1 MPVHRYSGPE
11 AAEELGN
18 SSILEP
24 SGNFWRVEKARRAR
38 MLVDAAE
45 YFGVLRASMLHARR
59 SLIVVGWDIDSR
71 MRFVGPDGEADDGY
85 PELFGDFLKR
95 LASERPGLEIKLLLW
110 DYSVIYATERE
121 LLPAL
126 PLRLNTPANIDFC
139 LDNQVPFGGSHHQKI
154 VVIDGCLAFCGGIDL
169 TVRRWDTSAHDP
181 ENGWRVDQAKRPY
194 RPFHDVQMM
203 VDGDAAAALDE
214 LARWRWRNAAC
225 EDLEPAGGGSHDP
238 WPQGVEP
245 HFRDARVGIARTLPS
260 GNGEKEVRE
269 VARLFVDSIASA
281 ERWIYIENQFL
292 ACLEVARAL
301 AARLRETPRLEV
313 LLVAPQTHVSWLEQ
327 QSMLAGRI
335 RFMNVLRE
343 AGVEDRVRLLYPSVG
358 EGKAETPVMV
368 HSKVMIVDDRLLRV
382 GSANICNRSMGVDT
396 ECDLVIEA
404 EDERSRSAV
413 LRSLARL
420 VGEHCGAGTDEALA
434 TIRETGSV
442 LETVERCGKHAD
454 RGLRPVEDG
463 ETVAGAGLATV
474 EAIADPGR
482 PIAADEY
489 LADIVDYPGEGR
501 RSRVPAIARGV
512 ALLLFVA
519 ALGLLWRYTPL
530 SEYARPD
537 TLRATFGSLAD
548 SPFAAAII
556 VALYIVT
563 GFFAFPVTVLII
575 VTAGTFGLW
584 PGLLYAAVGSMSSAV
599 ATYGAGRGLGA
610 RFLRNTIGPRINR
623 VSRGIGERG
632 ILAIATIRLVP
643 VAPFMLVN
651 LVAGALRIPFM
662 EYAVGT
668 FLGLAPGILL
678 LSVLGDRVFAMF
690 ESPSFS
696 DLAVALGALSLWI
709 GFALVLQRLSTR
721 WRNRG
726 R

>member
-1 MPVHRYSGPE
+1 MPVHRNSGPE
-11 AAEELGN
+11 AAEECGR
-18 SSILEP
+18 SSIFEP
-24 SGNFWRVEKARRAR
+24 SGNVWRVENACRAR

-45 YFGVLRASMLHARR
+45 YFGVLRAAMLKARR

-85 PELFGDFLKR
+85 PESVGDFLTT
-95 LASERPGLEIKLLLW
+95 LAREKPELEIKLLLW

-126 PLRLNTPANIDFC
+126 PLRWNTPSNIDFC

-154 VVIDGCLAFCGGIDL
+154 VVIDDCLAFSGGIDL

-181 ENGWRVDQAKRPY
+181 ESSRRVDQAKRPY

-203 VDGDAAAALDE
+203 VDGDAAAALGE
-214 LARWRWRNAAC
+214 LARWRWRIAAC
-225 EDLEPAGGGSHDP
+225 EDIEPVGAGGGDP

-245 HFRDARVGIARTLPS
+245 HFRDVRLGIARTLPS
-260 GNGEKEVRE
+260 RNGEEEVRE
-269 VARLFVDSIASA
+269 VARLFVDSIARA

-292 ACLEVARAL
+292 TCLDVARAL
-301 AARLRETPRLEV
+301 AARLREAPRLEV

-327 QSMLAGRI
+327 QAMLAGRI
-335 RFMNVLRE
+335 RFMDVLRE
-343 AGVEDRVRLLYPSVG
+343 AGMTHRVRLLYPSAG
-358 EGKAETPVMV
+358 EGNVETGIMV

-396 ECDLVIEA
+396 ECDLAIDA

-420 VGEHCGAGTDEALA
+420 VGEHCGATTDEVLA
-434 TIRETGSV
+434 SIRETAS
-442 LETVERCGKHAD
+442 LFDAMERCGRRKD
-454 RGLRPVEDG
+454 RRLRPVEDG
-463 ETVAGAGLATV
+463 PALSGTGFATV

-482 PIAADEY
+482 PIAAGEY
-489 LADIVDYPGEGR
+489 FADIVDFPGEDR
-501 RSRVPAIARGV
+501 RSRLPAVARGV

-519 ALGLLWRYTPL
+519 ALGFLWRYTPL

-537 TLRATFGSLAD
+537 TLRATFGNLDD
-548 SPFAAAII
+548 SPFAAVIV

-563 GFFAFPVTVLII
+563 GFFAFPVTVLIV
-575 VTAGTFGLW
+575 VTAGSFGLW

-610 RFLRNTIGPRINR
+610 RFLRNSIGPRINR

-632 ILAIATIRLVP
+632 VLAIATIRLVP

-651 LVAGALRIPFM
+651 LVAGALRIPFLD
-662 EYAVGT
+662 YAAGT
-668 FLGLAPGILL
+668 FLGLVPGILL

-690 ESPSFS
+690 ANPSFS
-696 DLAVALGALSLWI
+696 DLAIALGALSLWI
-709 GFALVLQRLSTR
+709 VFALVLQRLANQ
-721 WRNRG
+721 WRKRE